1 MKTIY
6 DLVDKLNNGVAYG
19 EYCIA
24 KGRNE
29 NYLLCSSYEEGEY
42 VTIFEF
48 AKKQPYWSIYSGLGA
63 KRNEV
68 QKEIMDFVYNTDK
81 EHWFDEPEKKYNIII
96 GEDVGQ
102 IWKSAYKKSLFGG
115 KVSDNVYE
123 EDLILD
129 DYIFTESEIE
139 DLKAT
144 LPDNMAKIVELGK
157 VEVKD
162 ENVRRFS

>member
-1 MKTIY
+1 MKTIN

-24 KGRNE
+24 KGKHE
-29 NYLLCSSYEEGEY
+29 NYLLCSSYEAGEY

-48 AKKQPYWSIYSGLGA
+48 AKKQPYWSIYSSLGA
-63 KRNEV
+63 KNNKV
-68 QKEIMDFVYNTDK
+68 QKEIMDFVYTTDK

-96 GEDVGQ
+96 GEDAGKNWQ
-102 IWKSAYKKSLFGG
+102 SAYKKCHFGA
-115 KVSDNVYE
+115 KVNDAVRE
-123 EDLILD
+123 EDLTLD
-129 DYIFTESEIE
+129 DYQFTESEIE

-144 LPDNMAKIVELGK
+144 LPDNMAKIIDIAK

-162 ENVRRFS
+162 ENN